1 MNNNYVIAF
10 LSKDKDIILE
20 PLAKFNGE
28 TIYFKTERDAKQY
41 VQKLYVNSGLEDIE
55 AMSDDDGLE
64 VIRVQQKGNT
74 MHKSQIKK
82 ELYKLPKTATF
93 QVDKV
98 LEWIKHNLEVSR
110 SMAREIRMNTQGAIA
125 KRSMR
130 DGYVKDMRHYL
141 RTGDWI
147 SPFYGKDMKNRTKMK
162 VIAHGVGVW
171 L

>member
-1 MNNNYVIAF
+1 
-10 LSKDKDIILE
+10 
-20 PLAKFNGE
+20 
-28 TIYFKTERDAKQY
+28 
-41 VQKLYVNSGLEDIE
+41 
-55 AMSDDDGLE
+55 
-64 VIRVQQKGNT
+64 

-82 ELYKLPKTATF
+82 ELYNLPKTATF
-93 QVDKV
+93 QVDTV
-98 LEWIKHNLEVSR
+98 LSWIKHNLELSK
-110 SMAREIRMNTQGAIA
+110 SMARDIRMNAQGAIA
-125 KRSMR
+125 HRSML

>member
-64 VIRVQQKGNT
+64 VIRVQ
-74 MHKSQIKK
+74 
-82 ELYKLPKTATF
+82 
-93 QVDKV
+93 
-98 LEWIKHNLEVSR
+98 
-110 SMAREIRMNTQGAIA
+110 
-125 KRSMR
+125 
-130 DGYVKDMRHYL
+130 
-141 RTGDWI
+141 
-147 SPFYGKDMKNRTKMK
+147 
-162 VIAHGVGVW
+162 
-171 L
+171 